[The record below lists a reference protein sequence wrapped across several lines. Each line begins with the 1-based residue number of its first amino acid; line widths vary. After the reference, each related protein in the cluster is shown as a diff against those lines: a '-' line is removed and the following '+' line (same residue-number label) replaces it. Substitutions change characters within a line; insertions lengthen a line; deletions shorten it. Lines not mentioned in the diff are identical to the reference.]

1 MLRNII
7 YVTHAEKG
15 PSGGAKIIYRHSEI
29 INDMKNFSSEVL
41 HLRKKRFSKLK
52 ISINKRLKL
61 KKNDESGWQFNQIE
75 GVKNFSY
82 NWLQHKIRIRSNL
95 NFDSKRDFIILPE
108 IFAHLAEEM
117 LIKKKIKYTI
127 FVQNGYALNSTN
139 NETKLARAYSKAK
152 FILSYSDDIT
162 NCVKIKFPKLKTKI
176 IKISYSL
183 DLHYKKKA
191 NKKNVITYMS
201 RKLPQHSSLVT
212 NYIKNYLPKNWALT
226 DINHS
231 SENNTYLML
240 RKSKIFLA
248 FSNLEGLP
256 LPPAEA
262 ALAGNFV
269 IGYTG
274 EGGNEYWKKPI
285 FTKINSGEIKTFVKE
300 ILKKISDIKK
310 GKKIS
315 ENQLNNLKEKFSKK
329 RELTNI
335 KNFLKY
341 TNK

>member
-1 MLRNII
+1 M
-7 YVTHAEKG
+7 
-15 PSGGAKIIYRHSEI
+15 
-29 INDMKNFSSEVL
+29 
-41 HLRKKRFSKLK
+41 
-52 ISINKRLKL
+52 
-61 KKNDESGWQFNQIE
+61 
-75 GVKNFSY
+75 
-82 NWLQHKIRIRSNL
+82 
-95 NFDSKRDFIILPE
+95 
-108 IFAHLAEEM
+108 
-117 LIKKKIKYTI
+117 
-127 FVQNGYALNSTN
+127 
-139 NETKLARAYSKAK
+139 
-152 FILSYSDDIT
+152 
-162 NCVKIKFPKLKTKI
+162 
-176 IKISYSL
+176 
-183 DLHYKKKA
+183 
-191 NKKNVITYMS
+191 ITYMS

-212 NYIKNYLPKNWALT
+212 NYIKNYLPKNWTLT

-231 SENNTYLML
+231 SENITYLSL

-274 EGGNEYWKKPI
+274 EGGDEYWKKPI